1 MHLSRENWT
10 LPGAQR
16 AYSSQSNAAYQARN
30 YASNINEYNK
40 VLGEISLRKQWVLR
54 ALISAYNVLWHRWS
68 VYFGIVKF
76 KED

>member
-1 MHLSRENWT
+1 MLVPKICGPSLPEKSLHFVKLSVYMHLSRENWT

-40 VLGEISLRKQWVLR
+40 VLGEISLRKQ
-54 ALISAYNVLWHRWS
+54 
-68 VYFGIVKF
+68 
-76 KED
+76 